1 VAFLARSLY
10 RSRQFFR
17 SVGASIT
24 DEEKREVGG
33 RLSGEQQ
40 RLFFAMTARDQ
51 RHSLDVFHLLLR
63 QGESDAELLSAALLH
78 DAGKGRIRIWHRVFY
93 VLLRAASKRLF
104 DRVASSESGSWR
116 GALAAIGDHSRRG
129 AMLAKAAGA
138 SEGTVRLIRQHE
150 EIEGDLDPRVAML
163 RAADECC

>member
-1 VAFLARSLY
+1 MAFLARSLY

-24 DEEKREVGG
+24 DEEKGEVAG
-33 RLSGEQQ
+33 RLSSEQQ

-63 QGESDAELLSAALLH
+63 HGQTDEELLSAALLH
-78 DAGKGRIRIWHRVFY
+78 DTGKGRVRVWHRVVY
-93 VLLRAASKRLF
+93 VLLRATSKRLF
-104 DRVASSESGSWR
+104 DRVASIESGSWR
-116 GALAAIGDHSRRG
+116 GALAAIADHSRRG
-129 AMLAKAAGA
+129 AVLAGAAGA

-150 EIEGDLDPRVAML
+150 ETEGDLDPRVSTL
-163 RAADECC
+163 RAADESC